1 MYPEDGNGDPNN
13 RHDESYVLA
22 SLTVF
27 AILPTPSI
35 LITDGGLPDQE
46 EVGGTFYARKIATA
60 SPTYA
65 TMEVGRRPPVVDAI
79 GQFHIPDAMI
89 LNSSITGK
97 VWDPPK
103 TIHDFSIAPLD
114 PGQLHFCVVRVQDT
128 SGMWEERQFV
138 FMTKRRNVK
147 LQWSHLH
154 IKDDGVSLDSG
165 SGFFRV
171 ELYQSGAQ
179 LGDTWFRRLTT
190 FNTGDSLD
198 LMAEG
203 SITETGLQSI
213 DNTNRAIRMGLWG
226 KSYRSWLVAD
236 EIATSA
242 LGATSIVI
250 PTGKGHETV
259 VNRLDRRFAD
269 THDGSGI
276 TPGFAFDVH
285 VLVNISYSP

>member
-1 MYPEDGNGDPNN
+1 MSTLSASQSPLIVPLGSSAVTTIAWDSGSPNVRVKIFERFNQASPWKIHPLTSPPIKDTYPVTLRPGEMYEALMYPEDGNGDPNN

-171 ELYQSGAQ
+171 ELYQSGA
-179 LGDTWFRRLTT
+179 
-190 FNTGDSLD
+190 
-198 LMAEG
+198 
-203 SITETGLQSI
+203 
-213 DNTNRAIRMGLWG
+213 
-226 KSYRSWLVAD
+226 
-236 EIATSA
+236 
-242 LGATSIVI
+242 
-250 PTGKGHETV
+250 
-259 VNRLDRRFAD
+259 
-269 THDGSGI
+269 
-276 TPGFAFDVH
+276 
-285 VLVNISYSP
+285 